1 MVRGG
6 IGATRQ
12 WRLPTD
18 TETEAAVVVCPQQ
31 KSGPTKVIEA
41 GRINPCRRK
50 VCSEPLWENGTAKVV
65 DCARENSKHGRKQR

>member
-6 IGATRQ
+6 IGATRR

-50 VCSEPLWENGTAKVV
+50 VCSEPLRENGTAKVV
-65 DCARENSKHGRKQR
+65 DCARENSKHGRKHR